1 MNPAHGESTLIL
13 NPAAGKGTPA
23 SQVQEILKL
32 LEAEGIRARSMV
44 LKKGIEDA
52 ARNALEK
59 GSGLVIAAGGDGTVS
74 SVASALTGTDCALG
88 VLPNGTFNHFARD
101 LGIPIDLAA
110 AVKVIE
116 RCKTKRVDIA
126 EVNGRKFV
134 NNSSVGLY
142 PNMVL
147 ERVHQR
153 KHGYGRWL
161 AFAYAS
167 LRVSRHFPR
176 IDIRLSCNGVE
187 IKRSAPLLFVGNNAY
202 EMTGWR
208 IGRRERLDASQLF
221 CCIASAASR
230 WELLEL
236 LVRALTGRLRRQ
248 SDFDIIHSEEV
259 SIDSSRRRL
268 RIAVDGEVVILPPPL
283 RYRIHPLALNVIVP

>member
-1 MNPAHGESTLIL
+1 MSPIRGESTLIL
-13 NPAAGKGTPA
+13 NPTAGKGTAA
-23 SQVQEILKL
+23 SQVQEIVKL
-32 LEAEGIRARSMV
+32 LEAEGIRPRPMV

-74 SVASALTGTDCALG
+74 SVASVLAGTHYALG

-101 LGIPIDLAA
+101 LGIPIDLTAA
-110 AVKVIE
+110 AKVIGRGKIVKVD
-116 RCKTKRVDIA
+116 VA

-167 LRVSRHFPR
+167 LRVLRRFPR
-176 IDIRLSCNGVE
+176 IEIRLICCGTE
-187 IKRSAPLLFVGNNAY
+187 IKRSTPLLFVGNNTN

-208 IGRRERLDASQLF
+208 IGQRERLDADQLF

-230 WELLEL
+230 WELFKL
-236 LVRALTGRLRRQ
+236 LARALTGRLRRQ
-248 SDFDIIHSEEV
+248 RDFDMFHSEEV
-259 SIDSSRRRL
+259 NIDSSRRRL
-268 RIAVDGEVVILPPPL
+268 HIAVDGEVVILPPPL
-283 RYRIHPLALNVIVP
+283 RYRIHPRALNVVVP

>member
-1 MNPAHGESTLIL
+1 
-13 NPAAGKGTPA
+13 
-23 SQVQEILKL
+23 
-32 LEAEGIRARSMV
+32 MV

-74 SVASALTGTDCALG
+74 SVASALAGTDCALG
-88 VLPNGTFNHFARD
+88 VLPVGTFNHFARD

-110 AVKVIE
+110 AVKVIGSS
-116 RCKTKRVDIA
+116 KIVKVDVA

-153 KHGYGRWL
+153 KHGYGRLL

-167 LRVSRHFPR
+167 LRAFRRFPR
-176 IDIRLSCNGVE
+176 SDIRLSCNGVE
-187 IKRSAPLLFVGNNAY
+187 IKRSTPLLFVGNNAY

-208 IGRRERLDASQLF
+208 IGRRERLDAGQLF
-221 CCIASAASR
+221 CCIACAVTR
-230 WELLEL
+230 WELFHL
-236 LVRALTGRLRRQ
+236 LVRALTGRLRPEG
-248 SDFDIIHSEEV
+248 DFDIIHSEEV
-259 SIDSSRRRL
+259 NIDSSRRRR

-283 RYRIHPLALNVIVP
+283 RYRIHPRALNVIVP

>member
-1 MNPAHGESTLIL
+1 VNSLEGESTLIL

-32 LEAEGIRARSMV
+32 LEAEGIRARPMV
-44 LKKGIEDA
+44 LRKGIEDA
-52 ARNALEK
+52 ARSALRK

-74 SVASALTGTDCALG
+74 SVASVLAGTDGAMG
-88 VLPNGTFNHFARD
+88 VLPAGTFNHFARD

-110 AVKVIE
+110 AAKVIG
-116 RCKTKRVDIA
+116 RGKTMRVDVA

-147 ERVHQR
+147 ERVQQR

-167 LRVSRHFPR
+167 VRVLRRFPR
-176 IDIRLSCNGVE
+176 IDIRIVCCGEE

-208 IGRRERLDASQLF
+208 IGRRERLDAGQLF

-230 WELLEL
+230 WELFKL
-236 LVRALTGRLRRQ
+236 LLRALTGRLRRQ
-248 SDFDIIHSEEV
+248 SDFDVFHSEDV
-259 SIDSSRRRL
+259 NIDSSRRRL
-268 RIAVDGEVVILPPPL
+268 HIAVDGEVVKLPPPL
-283 RYRIHPLALNVIVP
+283 RYRIHPRALNVIVP